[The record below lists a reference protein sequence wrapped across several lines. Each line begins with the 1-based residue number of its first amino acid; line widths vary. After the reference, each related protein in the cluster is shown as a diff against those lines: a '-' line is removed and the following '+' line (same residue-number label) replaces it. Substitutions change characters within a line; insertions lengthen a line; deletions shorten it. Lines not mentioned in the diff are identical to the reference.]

1 MKRLSTAVILLAAA
15 TTALAGW
22 QNLDGQEAPN
32 FDVEKWFNPAEGS
45 SIEDLRGKAILL
57 EFWATW

>member
-15 TTALAGW
+15 TTARAEW
-22 QNLDGQEAPN
+22 QSLDGQEAPS
-32 FDVEKWFNPAEGS
+32 FEVDKWFNPAEGS
-45 SIEDLRGKAILL
+45 TIDDLRGKAILL